1 MNRIDQTII
10 DKKPIMKKLIL
21 LVFFLIPAIYSHC
34 QDPGKPDTTFIKTK
48 SDSLQQPVQTTQ
60 ATTAP
65 KQQTAHVRKDNRPL
79 RDRILWDFNTS
90 FWANRQQVLF
100 NASILVSYKFP
111 KILSIG
117 TGPVYVFSYRK
128 DADVS
133 LNGFG
138 AQVVVKAQLLKFF
151 YLWTSYQGLSN
162 QYITE
167 VTTNPVSFTWNRG
180 YVDSWFAG
188 AGVNLRLGRRFG
200 INLSAVYDFL
210 YNSTDSPYTSA
221 FIYQFGFSF

>member
-1 MNRIDQTII
+1 
-10 DKKPIMKKLIL
+10 MKKLIIFVSL
-21 LVFFLIPAIYSHC
+21 LMPAVYAFC
-34 QDPGKPDTTFIKTK
+34 QEPAKPDSIGTHVK
-48 SDSLQQPVQTTQ
+48 SDSVGQP
-60 ATTAP
+60 
-65 KQQTAHVRKDNRPL
+65 QQTARASTASNQQTARVRKDNRPL
-79 RDRILWDFNTS
+79 KDRILWDFSTT

-111 KILSIG
+111 KIFSVG

-133 LNGFG
+133 LNGIG
-138 AQVVVKAQLLKFF
+138 AQVFVKAQLLKFF

-167 VTTNPVSFTWNRG
+167 VNMNPVSFTWNRG

-188 AGVNLRLGRRFG
+188 AGINLRLGRRFG
-200 INLSAVYDFL
+200 INVSAVYDFL

-221 FIYQFGFSF
+221 FVYQFGFSF